1 MKNDP
6 VNNMPYVRHMLS
18 KFCRFRSHSNTC
30 VHFCRMSGIIILYPF
45 QASKLCVC
53 YLGIQILWYFQ
64 NYWDG
69 MECPVYHFVPFLCGL
84 TESLVPLLKK
94 ICSLEV
100 ASKLLFQRPMSE
112 IQQVFGFCFY
122 VSMCFFMPIFFF
134 LLPGTDHYEHAFPRQ
149 RCCSE
154 EVLRQNASSQKEVSV
169 LPVLPYF
176 GEVCI

>member
-1 MKNDP
+1 MCALL
-6 VNNMPYVRHMLS
+6 PYVRHNYPLTFLFRRRSYVCGIWGYKYSGTS
-18 KFCRFRSHSNTC
+18 KNT
-30 VHFCRMSGIIILYPF
+30 
-45 QASKLCVC
+45 
-53 YLGIQILWYFQ
+53 
-64 NYWDG
+64 G
-69 MECPVYHFVPFLCGL
+69 MEWNARYTNFVPFLCGL

-112 IQQVFGFCFY
+112 IQQVFGLFLFMFRC
-122 VSMCFFMPIFFF
+122 VSSCQFSF
-134 LLPGTDHYEHAFPRQ
+134 LLPDTHHFEHAFPRQ

>member
-1 MKNDP
+1 M
-6 VNNMPYVRHMLS
+6 
-18 KFCRFRSHSNTC
+18 C
-30 VHFCRMSGIIILYPF
+30 VVCGGTNILVLP
-45 QASKLCVC
+45 K
-53 YLGIQILWYFQ
+53 ILEI
-64 NYWDG
+64 
-69 MECPVYHFVPFLCGL
+69 MEWNARYTNLVPFLCGI

-149 RCCSE
+149 RWCSE